1 MKRGVDQIA
10 LPLDWPQ
17 TDGDARFILSD
28 ANREAFE
35 QFRKWSLW
43 PVKATILTG
52 PRRSGRTLLARS
64 FVERVGGRLFDE
76 AEQRDEEELFH
87 AWNQA
92 QDTGRPLVMIADEVP
107 PTWTPRL
114 PDLKTRLAVT
124 PVIRIEHPD
133 DLLFAGLIQLFFADR
148 GLHIPPDALRFM
160 FEGPMAAGKK
170 AALRQL
176 ASAFDPCHYAV
187 HCTRR
192 DRREASEGHWL
203 ARFWRQLPPAG
214 DTAIFFRSWYR
225 RVLDDRISGM
235 IDDKAA
241 RRAFDEIN
249 EFEAQQRDYGTLIV
263 KLYFDVSAA
272 VQEKRLNARAAD
284 PWWRVT
290 RRDEIVRVDDL
301 AYGKALDDLRA
312 NSDTR
317 WSPCRLSISRW
328 R

>member
-92 QDTGRPLVMIADEVP
+92 QDTGRPLVMIADAVP
-107 PTWTPRL
+107 PAWTPRL

-133 DLLFAGLIQLFFADR
+133 DMLFAGLIQLFFADR

-160 FEGPMAAGKK
+160 TERLHRDYWTAE
-170 AALRQL
+170 R
-176 ASAFDPCHYAV
+176 AV
-187 HCTRR
+187 EAV
-192 DRREASEGHWL
+192 DRFAISER
-203 ARFWRQLPPAG
+203 ARLTLP
-214 DTAIFFRSWYR
+214 TI
-225 RVLDDRISGM
+225 
-235 IDDKAA
+235 
-241 RRAFDEIN
+241 RRALIESRMIG
-249 EFEAQQRDYGTLIV
+249 EA
-263 KLYFDVSAA
+263 A
-272 VQEKRLNARAAD
+272 
-284 PWWRVT
+284 
-290 RRDEIVRVDDL
+290 
-301 AYGKALDDLRA
+301 
-312 NSDTR
+312 
-317 WSPCRLSISRW
+317 
-328 R
+328 